1 MVYSNTCSPI
11 KEINLG
17 VPQGSLLAPLL
28 FSIYLNDIEFSVNLK
43 SILYADDS
51 CFYKSDFEIR
61 KLLEDV
67 NRELITLNEWIM
79 ANRLTINIDKS
90 HCIIFHRNKKI
101 PNPFPKLYIDN
112 RI

>member
-1 MVYSNTCSPI
+1 MVHSNICFPI

-28 FSIYLNDIEFSVNLK
+28 FSIYLNVTEFSVENLK

-51 CFYKSDFEIR
+51 CFYKSDFELR

-67 NRELITLNEWIM
+67 NRELITLNECIM
-79 ANRLTINIDKS
+79 ANRLTININKS

-101 PNPFPKLYIDN
+101 PNPLPKL
-112 RI
+112 